1 MKNLILQPRIV
12 VIAMTSLLVSY
23 ACESELDN
31 ALPQRVVSAQLK
43 TTNTYMITN
52 GMDLTAINGVLSQAQ
67 SGDVIEVESGTYD
80 ITGKLELKEGIT
92 LRKKGSATSAPIFD
106 AMSTS
111 TSQMLEQDWKTGNKN
126 VTIEGITFYNIRFKI
141 ENADGISFN
150 DCIFDY
156 GVRKVGTDK
165 WKDTNDAYIQI
176 VNSINMK
183 VESCVF
189 KRRAGNSGRGIFVK
203 QSNDTKITKNT
214 FGDTDATAYF
224 VTAINDNS
232 TRTLIEENIINRNA
246 SWVNKAETDHGIY
259 AHSFDGLTVNKNTI
273 SGWPANGEGGAVK
286 ARNGKN
292 LTITENTMNDSGI
305 ILNVY
310 NNLPTKYLKNVTIQN
325 NTITLK
331 SGVVLNNTYSGIG
344 YWKNTGDTSFYE
356 ESIKIEGN
364 TLTNGFLN
372 ISSSHLNTANFNKN
386 GGGIYNN
393 KAAKLFIPS
402 GIDQSN
408 NTII

>member
-31 ALPQRVVSAQLK
+31 TLPQKAVSAQLK
-43 TTNTYMITN
+43 TTNMHMITN

-92 LRKKGSATSAPIFD
+92 LRKVQGKSSPVFNAQFKTDG
-106 AMSTS
+106 
-111 TSQMLEQDWKTGNKN
+111 MLEQDWKTGNKN
-126 VTIEGITFYNIRFKI
+126 VTIQGIVFQNIRFKI
-141 ENADGISFN
+141 NAADNTRFSY
-150 DCIFDY
+150 CIFDY
-156 GVRKVGTDK
+156 GVRKAGTDK
-165 WKDTNDAYIQI
+165 WNNTNDAYIQVTNGTNI
-176 VNSINMK
+176 EIR
-183 VESCVF
+183 SCSF
-189 KRRAGNSGRGIFVK
+189 KRRMNNSGRGIFVK

-310 NNLPTKYLKNVTIQN
+310 KNLPTNYLENVVIVN
-325 NTITLK
+325 NKINLK
-331 SGVVLNNTYSGIG
+331 LNTKGNNIYSGIG
-344 YWKNTGDTSFYE
+344 YWKDTNDVNYYE
-356 ESIKIEGN
+356 KSIRIEGN

-372 ISSSHLNTANFNKN
+372 ISASNLDTANFNEN
-386 GGGIYNN
+386 GGGIRNN
-393 KAAKLFIPS
+393 TAAEFSIPS

-408 NTII
+408 NTTI

>member
-31 ALPQRVVSAQLK
+31 TLPQKAVSAQLK
-43 TTNTYMITN
+43 TTNMHMITN

-92 LRKKGSATSAPIFD
+92 LRKVQGKSSPVFNAQFKTDG
-106 AMSTS
+106 
-111 TSQMLEQDWKTGNKN
+111 MLEQDWKTGNKN
-126 VTIEGITFYNIRFKI
+126 VTIQGIVFQNIRFKI
-141 ENADGISFN
+141 NAADNTRFSY
-150 DCIFDY
+150 CIFDY
-156 GVRKVGTDK
+156 GVRKAGTDK

-176 VNSINMK
+176 VNSTNMK

-310 NNLPTKYLKNVTIQN
+310 KNLPTNYLENVVIVN
-325 NTITLK
+325 NKINLK
-331 SGVVLNNTYSGIG
+331 LNTKGNNIYSGIG
-344 YWKNTGDTSFYE
+344 YWKDTNDVNYYE
-356 ESIKIEGN
+356 KSIRIEGN

-372 ISSSHLNTANFNKN
+372 ISSSHLDTANFNEN
-386 GGGIYNN
+386 GGGIRNN
-393 KAAKLFIPS
+393 TAAEFSIPS

>member
-1 MKNLILQPRIV
+1 RMN
-12 VIAMTSLLVSY
+12 
-23 ACESELDN
+23 
-31 ALPQRVVSAQLK
+31 
-43 TTNTYMITN
+43 
-52 GMDLTAINGVLSQAQ
+52 
-67 SGDVIEVESGTYD
+67 
-80 ITGKLELKEGIT
+80 
-92 LRKKGSATSAPIFD
+92 
-106 AMSTS
+106 
-111 TSQMLEQDWKTGNKN
+111 
-126 VTIEGITFYNIRFKI
+126 
-141 ENADGISFN
+141 
-150 DCIFDY
+150 
-156 GVRKVGTDK
+156 
-165 WKDTNDAYIQI
+165 
-176 VNSINMK
+176 
-183 VESCVF
+183 
-189 KRRAGNSGRGIFVK
+189 NSGRGVFVK
-203 QSNDTKITKNT
+203 QSNHTKITKNN

-246 SWVNKAETDHGIY
+246 SWVNEKETDHGIY
-259 AHSFDGLTVNKNTI
+259 AHSFDGLVIKNNTI

-372 ISSSHLNTANFNKN
+372 ISSSHLDTANFNKN
-386 GGGIYNN
+386 GGGIRNN
-393 KAAKLFIPS
+393 KAAKFSIPQ
-402 GIDQSN
+402 GITKSN

>member
-1 MKNLILQPRIV
+1 MKNLILQPRIA
-12 VIAMTSLLVSY
+12 VIAMTSLLISY

-43 TTNTYMITN
+43 TTNTHMITN

-80 ITGKLELKEGIT
+80 ITGKLELKDGIT
-92 LRKKGSATSAPIFD
+92 LRKVQGKSSPVFNAQFKTDG
-106 AMSTS
+106 
-111 TSQMLEQDWKTGNKN
+111 MLEQDWNTGNNN
-126 VTIEGITFYNIRFKI
+126 VTIQGIVFQNIRFKI
-141 ENADGISFN
+141 NAADNTRFSY
-150 DCIFDY
+150 CIFDY
-156 GVRKVGTDK
+156 GVRKAGTDK

-176 VNSINMK
+176 VGSKNMK

-259 AHSFDGLTVNKNTI
+259 AHSFDSLTVNKNTI

-310 NNLPTKYLKNVTIQN
+310 KNLPTNYLENVVIVN
-325 NTITLK
+325 NKINLK
-331 SGVVLNNTYSGIG
+331 LNTKGNNIYSGIG
-344 YWKNTGDTSFYE
+344 YWKDTNDVNYYE
-356 ESIKIEGN
+356 KSIRIEGN

-372 ISSSHLNTANFNKN
+372 ISASNLDTANFNEK
-386 GGGIYNN
+386 GGGIRNN
-393 KAAKLFIPS
+393 TAAEFSIPQ
-402 GIDQSN
+402 GIIKSN

>member
-1 MKNLILQPRIV
+1 MKNLILQPRIA
-12 VIAMTSLLVSY
+12 VIAMTSLLISY

-43 TTNTYMITN
+43 TTNTHMITN

-67 SGDVIEVESGTYD
+67 SGGVIEVESGTYD
-80 ITGKLELKEGIT
+80 ITGKLELKDGIT
-92 LRKKGSATSAPIFD
+92 LRKVQGKSSPVFNAQFKTDG
-106 AMSTS
+106 
-111 TSQMLEQDWKTGNKN
+111 MLEQDWNTGNNN
-126 VTIEGITFYNIRFKI
+126 VTIQGIVFQNIRFKI
-141 ENADGISFN
+141 NAADNTRFSY
-150 DCIFDY
+150 CIFDY
-156 GVRKVGTDK
+156 GVRKAGTDK

-176 VNSINMK
+176 VGSTNMK

-232 TRTLIEENIINRNA
+232 TRTLIEENTINRNA
-246 SWVNKAETDHGIY
+246 LWVNEKETDHGIY

-286 ARNGKN
+286 ARNGEN
-292 LTITENTMNDSGI
+292 LTIMDNTMNDSGI

-310 NNLPTKYLKNVTIQN
+310 NNLPTKYLKNVIIQN

-372 ISSSHLNTANFNKN
+372 ISSSHLDTANFNKN
-386 GGGIYNN
+386 GGGVRNN
-393 KAAKLFIPS
+393 TAAEFSIPQ
-402 GIDQSN
+402 GIIKSN

>member
-31 ALPQRVVSAQLK
+31 TLPQRVVSAQLK
-43 TTNTYMITN
+43 TTNMHMITN

-92 LRKKGSATSAPIFD
+92 LRKVQGKSSPVFSARSKTD
-106 AMSTS
+106 E
-111 TSQMLEQDWKTGNKN
+111 MLEQDWNTGNNN
-126 VTIEGITFYNIRFKI
+126 VIIEGLTFHNIRFKI
-141 ENADGISFN
+141 GNASNTRFSY
-150 DCIFDY
+150 CIFDY

-165 WKDTNDAYIQI
+165 WNNTNDAYIQVTNGTNI
-176 VNSINMK
+176 EIR
-183 VESCVF
+183 SCSF
-189 KRRAGNSGRGIFVK
+189 KRRMNNSGRGVFVK

-372 ISSSHLNTANFNKN
+372 ISSSHLDTANFNKN
-386 GGGIYNN
+386 GGGIRNN
-393 KAAKLFIPS
+393 KAAKFSIPQ
-402 GIDQSN
+402 GITKSN
-408 NTII
+408 NTTI